1 LPGNCDG
8 FKQNAENSLGLAFN
22 CNDLSPFVKTATG
35 TDPVGLLGLTA
46 LLAVLQLGQ
55 G

>member
-1 LPGNCDG
+1 MAY
-8 FKQNAENSLGLAFN
+8 KEKAANSLGLAFN

-35 TDPVGLLGLTA
+35 TDPVGLLGFTA
-46 LLAVLQLGQ
+46 LLTVLQLGQ